1 VYSPYGIGA
10 GLDGIRTYGARAL
23 EPDDAK
29 RLATNILL
37 YGLTY

>member
-1 VYSPYGIGA
+1 
-10 GLDGIRTYGARAL
+10 LDGIRTYGARAL

-37 YGLTY
+37 YGLSN